1 MTSPPSTLDWF
12 TALRESQRRLS
23 DLVAPLTGEAV
34 EAPSY
39 DSEWSIAQVLSHL
52 GSGAVIF
59 ALFVQAGTS
68 GSPAPG
74 MEEIQPIW
82 DEWNAKTPS
91 DQAKDGLSADAA
103 FLGLLEELDEDAREK
118 WELEMFGGHQRIAD
132 VARLRLGEHVLHTW
146 DVAVALDPAATL
158 SPAGVDLLID
168 PLGQLAARA
177 GKAPDEP
184 VDVSITTTDPTHSL
198 RLTAGA
204 DGVSLAAAG
213 SDVATGSGGAHLELP
228 AEALIRLVYGRLDP
242 DHTPPLKADGIDLD
256 LLRRMFPGV

>member
-12 TALRESQRRLS
+12 AALRESQRRLS
-23 DLVAPLTGEAV
+23 DLVARLSGEAV

-52 GSGAVIF
+52 GSGAAIF
-59 ALFVQAGTS
+59 ALFVKAGTS

-74 MEEIQPIW
+74 MEAIQPIW
-82 DEWNAKTPS
+82 DEWNAKAPA
-91 DQAKDGLSADAA
+91 DQAKDSLSADAE
-103 FLGLLEELDEDAREK
+103 FLELLEELDDVARES

-132 VARLRLGEHVLHTW
+132 VARLRLGEHSLHTW

-184 VDVSITTTDPTHSL
+184 LDVSITTTDPGRSL
-198 RLTAGA
+198 RLTASA
-204 DGVSLAAAG
+204 DGVLLAAIG
-213 SDVATGSGGAHLELP
+213 SDAATGSAEAGLELP

-242 DHTPPLKADGIDLD
+242 DHTPPLKAEGIDLD
-256 LLRRMFPGV
+256 LLRRIFPGV